1 LNNVI
6 LVVDMVKGFHNIGNL
21 ANPRTA
27 IVIPNIRDLL
37 ERKMKEGGW
46 RVLFLTDTH
55 QPDDKE
61 FDMFPPHCI
70 EGSAETEVVDELQ
83 EFCNMGDNTVCPK
96 SRFSGFFKTGLE
108 SFLDAENPEKVIVVG
123 VCTDICV
130 LYTAAGLRE
139 RDYRVIVP
147 KDCVETYKAPRHSA
161 KKARK
166 WTFWHMREV
175 LGVTI
180 VKSQKET

>member
-1 LNNVI
+1 MNNVI

-27 IVIPNIRDLL
+27 AIIPNIRELL
-37 ERKMKEGGW
+37 ARKIEEGGW
-46 RVLFLTDTH
+46 RILFLADTH

-70 EGSAETEVVDELQ
+70 EGTEETELVAELQ
-83 EFCNMGDNTVCPK
+83 KFCKMGDNIVYPK
-96 SRFSGFFKTGLE
+96 SRFSGFYKTSLDEFLKLE
-108 SFLDAENPEKVIVVG
+108 KPEKVVVVG

-147 KDCVETYKAPRHSA
+147 KDCVETYTAPRHSA

-180 VKSQKET
+180 VKSQKEI